1 MRNSLSSTAET
12 QIGLMSN
19 LPLNE
24 QYLVDKDGRRVG
36 VVLSIQAYQQLL
48 NRLEELEAF
57 RAAREEINIVD
68 QLLAEAR
75 QTEPEETLPTFRRRQ
90 GPGGMVVI

>member
-1 MRNSLSSTAET
+1 
-12 QIGLMSN
+12 MSD

-36 VVLSIQAYQQLL
+36 VVLPMQTYHTLL
-48 NRLEELEAF
+48 TRLEELEAF
-57 RAAREEINIVD
+57 KSSREEINIVD

-75 QTEPEETLPTFRRRQ
+75 LEQPEESLPTFRRRQ
-90 GPGGMVVI
+90 GPSGMIVI